1 MAVQLKRRLFTV
13 EEYYKMA
20 EAGILTPESKV
31 ELINGEII
39 RMSPSK
45 SEHANA
51 INLLVRELIIAIQKK
66 AMVSV
71 QNPISVNEHS
81 EPEPDIA
88 ILRQKQGKGYR
99 SHHPRPEDILL
110 IIEVSDSSL
119 NFDREVKM
127 PLYAE
132 AGIPEYWI
140 INLQDQQVEIYKNL
154 VRGQYSNRRILFA
167 EDQLTLEA
175 FDWSLP
181 ITELF

>member
-20 EAGILTPESKV
+20 EIGILTPESKV

-39 RMSPSK
+39 RMRPSK

-51 INLLVRELIIAIQKK
+51 IDLLTRELILAIQKR
-66 AMVSV
+66 AIVRV
-71 QNPISVNEHS
+71 QNPISIDNHS

-88 ILRQKQGKGYR
+88 IVRTKEEDNYR
-99 SHHPRPEDILL
+99 HHHPVAKDILL

-119 NFDREVKM
+119 NFDREVKT

-154 VRGQYSNRRILFA
+154 VRGQYSNRRIFFA

-181 ITELF
+181 IAELF